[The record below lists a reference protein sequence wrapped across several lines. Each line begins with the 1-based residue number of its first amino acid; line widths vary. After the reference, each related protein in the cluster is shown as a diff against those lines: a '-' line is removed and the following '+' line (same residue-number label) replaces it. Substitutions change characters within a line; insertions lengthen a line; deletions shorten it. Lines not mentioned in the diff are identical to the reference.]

1 MSAESRSTLK
11 GHFNTGDK
19 PTEAQFANLIDSGLN
34 LTDGGT
40 VAGAALFS
48 NVQQLTTTGTMDIN
62 SVALDI
68 DASDNITLDAADD
81 IALTTSTAD
90 GLITL
95 HSAHTAGQSILI
107 DANAAAGSILDI
119 DAGIIDIDVQ
129 GAATLDAV
137 GVAIGAGSGELDL
150 TTTGTMD
157 INSVAL
163 DIDASGA
170 VTIDAAGAASNISI
184 VTAHTAGVAF
194 HLDADANAGSIVD
207 IDAGILD
214 IDVTAGTT
222 LNTTSLTVTSA
233 TGTAA
238 GTGID
243 AVSPTINVSRI
254 GRDIVTEVFIDIGAG
269 LILSSG
275 GEGDVIGED
284 GVANAFVTKMTT
296 AINGLIYAGEIVCL
310 EVPTT
315 GDPDVNVV
323 AHATGTLAEDV
334 DGETGAHHVL
344 ANCGVHTLALKT
356 AFTIPSGGIV
366 DDFIYLTHGGT
377 TAGTYDAGKF
387 LLRFFGTPTS

>member
-1 MSAESRSTLK
+1 MATKTGTQLK
-11 GHFNTGDK
+11 AFFNTGDK
-19 PTEAQFANLIDSGLN
+19 PTESNFGDLIDSNLN

-40 VAGAALFS
+40 VAGITVFS
-48 NVQQLTTTGTMDIN
+48 SHITASGNISASGTIFANSFQSATGGELDLTSTANIDIN
-62 SVALDI
+62 AVTVDI

-81 IALTTSTAD
+81 ISLTTTSAD

-107 DANAAAGSILDI
+107 DANANAGSILDI

-129 GAATLDAV
+129 
-137 GVAIGAGSGELDL
+137 
-150 TTTGTMD
+150 
-157 INSVAL
+157 
-163 DIDASGA
+163 
-170 VTIDAAGAASNISI
+170 
-184 VTAHTAGVAF
+184 
-194 HLDADANAGSIVD
+194 
-207 IDAGILD
+207 
-214 IDVTAGTT
+214 AGTT

-238 GTGID
+238 GGGID

-269 LILSSG
+269 SIVSSG
-275 GEGDVIGED
+275 VAGDVIGED
-284 GVANAFVTKMTT
+284 GVANAFVTQITT
-296 AINGLIYAGEIVCL
+296 AINGLVYAGEIVCL

-315 GDPDVNVV
+315 GDPDVNV
-323 AHATGTLAEDV
+323 AANTSGTIAEDAA
-334 DGETGAHHVL
+334 GEGQHVL
-344 ANCGVHTLALKT
+344 ADCGVHTLAFQKD
-356 AFTIPSGGIV
+356 FTIPSGGIQ

>member
-40 VAGAALFS
+40 VAGIAIFS
-48 NVQQLTTTGTMDIN
+48 SHITASGNISASGTIIANSFQSTTGEELDLTSDANIDIN
-62 SVALDI
+62 AVTVDI

-119 DAGIIDIDVQ
+119 DAGILDIDVQ
-129 GAATLDAV
+129 
-137 GVAIGAGSGELDL
+137 
-150 TTTGTMD
+150 
-157 INSVAL
+157 
-163 DIDASGA
+163 GA
-170 VTIDAAGAASNISI
+170 VTIDAAGAASDISI

-284 GVANAFVTKMTT
+284 GLANAFVTKMTT
-296 AINGLIYAGEIVCL
+296 AINGLIYAGEVVCL

-323 AHATGTLAEDV
+323 AHATGTLAEDA

-344 ANCGVHTLALKT
+344 ANSGVHTLALKT
-356 AFTIPSGGIV
+356 AFTIPSGGIQ

>member
-40 VAGAALFS
+40 VAGIAIFS
-48 NVQQLTTTGTMDIN
+48 SHITASGNISASGTIIANSFQSTTGEELDLTSDANIDIN
-62 SVALDI
+62 AVTVDI

-95 HSAHTAGQSILI
+95 HSAHTAGQAILI
-107 DANAAAGSILDI
+107 DANANAGSILDI

-129 GAATLDAV
+129 
-137 GVAIGAGSGELDL
+137 
-150 TTTGTMD
+150 
-157 INSVAL
+157 
-163 DIDASGA
+163 
-170 VTIDAAGAASNISI
+170 
-184 VTAHTAGVAF
+184 
-194 HLDADANAGSIVD
+194 
-207 IDAGILD
+207 
-214 IDVTAGTT
+214 AGTT

-238 GTGID
+238 GGGID

-275 GEGDVIGED
+275 ATGDVIGED
-284 GVANAFVTKMTT
+284 GVANAFVTKITT
-296 AINGLIYAGEIVCL
+296 AINGLVYAGEIVCL

-315 GDPDVNVV
+315 GDPDINV
-323 AHATGTLAEDV
+323 AANASGTIAEDAA
-334 DGETGAHHVL
+334 GEGEHVL

>member
-40 VAGAALFS
+40 VAGIAIFS
-48 NVQQLTTTGTMDIN
+48 SHITASGNISASGTIIANSFQSTTGEELDLTSDANIDIN
-62 SVALDI
+62 AVTVDI

-95 HSAHTAGQSILI
+95 HSAHTAGQAILI
-107 DANAAAGSILDI
+107 DANANAGSILDI

-129 GAATLDAV
+129 
-137 GVAIGAGSGELDL
+137 
-150 TTTGTMD
+150 
-157 INSVAL
+157 
-163 DIDASGA
+163 
-170 VTIDAAGAASNISI
+170 
-184 VTAHTAGVAF
+184 
-194 HLDADANAGSIVD
+194 
-207 IDAGILD
+207 
-214 IDVTAGTT
+214 AGTT

-238 GTGID
+238 GGGID

-275 GEGDVIGED
+275 ETGDVIGED
-284 GVANAFVTKMTT
+284 GVANAFVTKITT
-296 AINGLIYAGEIVCL
+296 AINGLVYAGEIICL

-315 GDPDVNVV
+315 GDPDINV
-323 AHATGTLAEDV
+323 AANASGTIAEDAA
-334 DGETGAHHVL
+334 GEGEHVL

>member
-1 MSAESRSTLK
+1 MSAETRSTLK

-19 PTEAQFANLIDSGLN
+19 PTETQFANLIDSGLN

-40 VAGAALFS
+40 VAGIAVFS
-48 NVQQLTTTGTMDIN
+48 SHITASGNISASGTIFANSFQSATGGELDLTSTATIDIN
-62 SVALDI
+62 AVTVDI

-95 HSAHTAGQSILI
+95 HSAHTAGQAILI
-107 DANAAAGSILDI
+107 DANANAGSILDI

-129 GAATLDAV
+129 
-137 GVAIGAGSGELDL
+137 
-150 TTTGTMD
+150 
-157 INSVAL
+157 
-163 DIDASGA
+163 
-170 VTIDAAGAASNISI
+170 
-184 VTAHTAGVAF
+184 
-194 HLDADANAGSIVD
+194 
-207 IDAGILD
+207 
-214 IDVTAGTT
+214 AGTT
-222 LNTTSLTVTSA
+222 LNTTSLTVNSKMVINSF
-233 TGTAA
+233 TGLAA
-238 GTGID
+238 GGGID
-243 AVSPTINVSRI
+243 AVSPEINISRI

-275 GEGDVIGED
+275 ATGDVIGED
-284 GVANAFVTKMTT
+284 GVAAAYLTRITT
-296 AINGLIYAGEIVCL
+296 ANNGLVYAGEIVCL

-315 GDPDVNVV
+315 GDPDINV
-323 AHATGTLAEDV
+323 AANASGTIAEDAA
-334 DGETGAHHVL
+334 GEGEHVL

-356 AFTIPSGGIV
+356 AFTIPAGGIV

>member
-1 MSAESRSTLK
+1 
-11 GHFNTGDK
+11 
-19 PTEAQFANLIDSGLN
+19 
-34 LTDGGT
+34 
-40 VAGAALFS
+40 
-48 NVQQLTTTGTMDIN
+48 MDIN
-62 SVALDI
+62 SAALDI
-68 DASDNITLDAADD
+68 DT
-81 IALTTSTAD
+81 
-90 GLITL
+90 
-95 HSAHTAGQSILI
+95 
-107 DANAAAGSILDI
+107 
-119 DAGIIDIDVQ
+119 
-129 GAATLDAV
+129 
-137 GVAIGAGSGELDL
+137 
-150 TTTGTMD
+150 
-157 INSVAL
+157 
-163 DIDASGA
+163 SGA
-170 VTIDAAGAASNISI
+170 ITIDAAGVASDISI

-238 GTGID
+238 GGGID

-275 GEGDVIGED
+275 ATGDVIGED
-284 GVANAFVTKMTT
+284 GVANAFVTQITT
-296 AINGLIYAGEIVCL
+296 AINGLVYAGEIVCL

-315 GDPDVNVV
+315 GDPDINV
-323 AHATGTLAEDV
+323 AANASGTIAEDAA
-334 DGETGAHHVL
+334 GEGEHVL

>member
-1 MSAESRSTLK
+1 MAIQTRTALK
-11 GHFNTGDK
+11 TYFNTGDK
-19 PTEAQFANLIDSGLN
+19 PTETQFANLIDSGLN

-40 VAGAALFS
+40 VAGIAVFS
-48 NVQQLTTTGTMDIN
+48 SHITASGNISASGTIFANSFQSTTGEELDLTSTATIDIN
-62 SVALDI
+62 AVTVDI

-81 IALTTSTAD
+81 ISLTTSTAD

-95 HSAHTAGQSILI
+95 HSAHTAGQAILI
-107 DANAAAGSILDI
+107 DANANAGSILDI

-129 GAATLDAV
+129 
-137 GVAIGAGSGELDL
+137 
-150 TTTGTMD
+150 
-157 INSVAL
+157 
-163 DIDASGA
+163 
-170 VTIDAAGAASNISI
+170 
-184 VTAHTAGVAF
+184 
-194 HLDADANAGSIVD
+194 
-207 IDAGILD
+207 
-214 IDVTAGTT
+214 AGTT

-243 AVSPTINVSRI
+243 TVSPTVNVSTI

-284 GVANAFVTKMTT
+284 GLANAFVTKMTT
-296 AINGLIYAGEIVCL
+296 AINGLIYAGEVVCL

-323 AHATGTLAEDV
+323 AHETGTIAEDA
-334 DGETGAHHVL
+334 DGETGNHHVL
-344 ANCGVHTLALKT
+344 ANSGVHTLALKT
-356 AFTIPSGGIV
+356 AFTIPSGGIQ

>member
-1 MSAESRSTLK
+1 MATKTGTQLK
-11 GHFNTGDK
+11 AFFNTGDK
-19 PTEAQFANLIDSGLN
+19 PTESNFADLIDSNLN

-40 VAGAALFS
+40 VAGITVFS
-48 NVQQLTTTGTMDIN
+48 SHITASGNISASGTIFANSFQSATGGELDLTSDATIDIN
-62 SVALDI
+62 AVTVDI

-81 IALTTSTAD
+81 ISLTTTSAD

-119 DAGIIDIDVQ
+119 DAGI
-129 GAATLDAV
+129 L
-137 GVAIGAGSGELDL
+137 
-150 TTTGTMD
+150 
-157 INSVAL
+157 
-163 DIDASGA
+163 
-170 VTIDAAGAASNISI
+170 
-184 VTAHTAGVAF
+184 
-194 HLDADANAGSIVD
+194 D

-238 GTGID
+238 GGGID

-269 LILSSG
+269 SIVSSG
-275 GEGDVIGED
+275 VAGDVIGED
-284 GVANAFVTKMTT
+284 GVANAFVTQITT
-296 AINGLIYAGEIVCL
+296 AINGLVYAGEIVCL

-315 GDPDVNVV
+315 GDPDINV
-323 AHATGTLAEDV
+323 AADTSGTVAEDAGGM
-334 DGETGAHHVL
+334 DHVL
-344 ANCGVHTLALKT
+344 ANCGTHTLAVRNE
-356 AFTIPSGGIV
+356 FTIPSGGIQ

>member
-1 MSAESRSTLK
+1 MSAETRSTLK

-48 NVQQLTTTGTMDIN
+48 NVQQ
-62 SVALDI
+62 
-68 DASDNITLDAADD
+68 
-81 IALTTSTAD
+81 
-90 GLITL
+90 
-95 HSAHTAGQSILI
+95 
-107 DANAAAGSILDI
+107 
-119 DAGIIDIDVQ
+119 
-129 GAATLDAV
+129 
-137 GVAIGAGSGELDL
+137 L

-238 GTGID
+238 GGGID
-243 AVSPTINVSRI
+243 AVSPTINVSII

-284 GVANAFVTKMTT
+284 GLANAFVTKMTT
-296 AINGLIYAGEIVCL
+296 AINGLIYAGEVVCL

-323 AHATGTLAEDV
+323 AHATGTLAEDA

-344 ANCGVHTLALKT
+344 ANSGVHTLALVT
-356 AFTIPSGGIV
+356 AFTIPAGGIQ

-377 TAGTYDAGKF
+377 TAGTYDAGIF
-387 LLRFFGTPTS
+387 LLRFFGTPIA